1 MGKNKRDMKKE
12 GYEEIKQD
20 VFRFENIGDT
30 IEGELVSK
38 KESDEFQNMEY
49 RIIDKDDVEHIVY
62 GTVILDSLM
71 ENVDINVF
79 VCIEFIGENPAKKEG
94 HNPTKL
100 FKVWKK
106 EKEKEE

>member
-1 MGKNKRDMKKE
+1 MAKNNRDMKKE
-12 GYEEIKQD
+12 EWEEIKQD

-30 IEGELVSK
+30 IEGELMSK

-49 RIIDKDDVEHIVY
+49 RIIDKDAVEHIVY

-71 ENVDINVF
+71 ENVDERLN
-79 VCIEFIGENPAKKEG
+79 VCIKYIGEQAAKKEG

-106 EKEKEE
+106 EKEE